1 LRSIFNDHTMA
12 SNRTFTMIKPE
23 AMAAGH
29 AGKILDMVLSRGFRL
44 VSLKYTQLSE

>member
-1 LRSIFNDHTMA
+1 
-12 SNRTFTMIKPE
+12 MIKPE

-44 VSLKYTQLSE
+44 VSLKYTQLTQQEAGRFNQLHKERPF